1 MALLL
6 DQGLPPLAADLL
18 RQRGIDATHVRE
30 HGMSAASDP
39 VILEFAE
46 RLGAVVV
53 TYDGD
58 FNALLAQS
66 GAKTPSVVRIR
77 IEGLRAASAAD
88 LIERVVGQVGHEF
101 ASGVSVSVEVS
112 RVRIHRLPLT

>member
-30 HGMSAASDP
+30 GGMSAASDP
-39 VILEFAE
+39 AILAFAA
-46 RLGAVVV
+46 RAGAVIV

-58 FNALLAQS
+58 FNSLLAQS
-66 GAKTPSVVRIR
+66 GATRPSVVRIR
-77 IEGLRAASAAD
+77 IDGLQAASVAT
-88 LIERVVGQVGHEF
+88 LIERVVRQVGHEF

-112 RVRIHRLPLT
+112 RVRVHRLPLS